1 MGSCCLCSMRRRGVR
16 TGMGRIGR
24 DNAISCDDKGVQL
37 VFTDDLQSQVS
48 GARYLYIASL

>member
-1 MGSCCLCSMRRRGVR
+1 
-16 TGMGRIGR
+16 MGRIGR